1 MTQDARPLM
10 AGMPLGRM
18 LKVRALE
25 TALRTGE
32 TFERAAACARVSAS
46 TAKTWAA
53 WLGIRKGD
61 LLAETPEA
69 RLERH
74 GAWALTL
81 AGLNRLDEAAAWEGE
96 ARKLETALA
105 RIGKRADM
113 TVAPEPGE
121 AAAIAF
127 LQRVESTLP
136 EGAGPM
142 AAWCAVQDYF
152 SLLMNAGARLE
163 PDGRASWPCGVPAD
177 LPVTPEW
184 LPCDPWSVEDGAAWE
199 REVGQAI
206 QWL

>member
-1 MTQDARPLM
+1 MSCRRLFPPLGPATKGLRENSSAPSRCRGSLAPIDMTQDARPLM

-32 TFERAAACARVSAS
+32 TFERAADCARVSVS

-74 GAWALTL
+74 GAWALAL

-105 RIGKRADM
+105 RIDKRSRAKLR
-113 TVAPEPGE
+113 PSP
-121 AAAIAF
+121 
-127 LQRVESTLP
+127 
-136 EGAGPM
+136 
-142 AAWCAVQDYF
+142 
-152 SLLMNAGARLE
+152 SLSG
-163 PDGRASWPCGVPAD
+163 
-177 LPVTPEW
+177 
-184 LPCDPWSVEDGAAWE
+184 
-199 REVGQAI
+199 
-206 QWL
+206 

>member
-1 MTQDARPLM
+1 M

-18 LKVRALE
+18 LKVRTLE

-32 TFERAAACARVSAS
+32 TFECAAARARVSAS

-74 GAWALTL
+74 GAWALAL
-81 AGLNRLDEAAAWEGE
+81 AGLNRLDEAAAWEDE

-113 TVAPEPGE
+113 TAAPEPGE
-121 AAAIAF
+121 VAAIA
-127 LQRVESTLP
+127 LLERVESTLP
-136 EGAGPM
+136 DGAGPM
-142 AAWCAVQDYF
+142 AAWCAVHDYF
-152 SLLMNAGARLE
+152 SLLMEAGACLA

-177 LPVTPEW
+177 LPLTPDW
-184 LPCDPWSVEDGAAWE
+184 LPCDPWSVEDEAAWE
-199 REVGQAI
+199 SAVGQAI

>member
-1 MTQDARPLM
+1 M

-74 GAWALTL
+74 GAWALAL

-105 RIGKRADM
+105 RIGRRADD
-113 TVAPEPGE
+113 AAGPRSGE
-121 AAAIAF
+121 AAALAF
-127 LQRVESTLP
+127 LERVGETLP
-136 EGAGPM
+136 DGASLM
-142 AAWCAVQDYF
+142 AAWCAAHDYF
-152 SLLMNAGARLE
+152 SLLKSMGASLGSDGRVSW
-163 PDGRASWPCGVPAD
+163 PDGMPADVPA
-177 LPVTPEW
+177 TPGW
-184 LPCDPWSVEDGAAWE
+184 LACDPWAVEDEEAWKE
-199 REVGQAI
+199 AVGQAI